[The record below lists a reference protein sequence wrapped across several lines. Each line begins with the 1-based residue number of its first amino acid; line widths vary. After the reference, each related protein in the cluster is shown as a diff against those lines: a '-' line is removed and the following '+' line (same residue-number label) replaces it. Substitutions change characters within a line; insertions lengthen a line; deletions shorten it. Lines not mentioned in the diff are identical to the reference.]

1 MLKNYFKIAFRNL
14 QKYKSYA
21 FINIFGLAVGL
32 ASCILIALYVQDELG
47 YDDFH
52 EHAERIVR
60 LVEDRNDEG
69 RESRLA
75 ITYGPLAPALEED
88 VAAVEHTVRV
98 LPFSLL
104 VHRDATTKFQEDQF
118 VFVDSTF
125 FEVFSFPLLQ
135 GDARTALEAP
145 FSVVLT
151 ASAAHKYFGTASPV
165 GRTLQARD
173 DDDTY
178 DFRVTGVVPDPPAN
192 THLRF
197 DFLASFSS
205 MKTIYGGWVD
215 DPQNWE
221 HPPLYTYALLAE
233 GADANALEAQLPA
246 LARKHMG
253 ERRTAT
259 RSLHAQPLTDIRLHS
274 SREYE
279 LTPGSDITYV
289 YIFSVIG
296 FFILLIA
303 CINFMNLATARAA
316 SRTREVGMRKVM
328 GAHRPQLVRQ
338 FLGES
343 ILLAT
348 LALVLA
354 VVLVELFVP
363 VLNAVSGKTLGVG
376 ALMHWSTPLVVL
388 GIVLVVGLLAGS
400 YPAFYLSGFR
410 PARSLKG
417 ARAAG
422 ATGAATLRKGLVVF
436 QFAITI
442 ILVIGTA
449 VVFSQLN
456 YLQNERLG
464 FDKEHVV
471 LVPLRALDNQ
481 FNHASL
487 KEAWKQL
494 PDVQHVTASSGMP
507 GLNTGLYDFM
517 VKPENAAQDS
527 LELMTLTVDH
537 DYAETYGLEIVEGR
551 DFSED
556 FSTDAAEGFLINQSA
571 ARKLGWTDPVG
582 EKLTLQVWFNGEVQK
597 TGTVVGV
604 IKDFQYHSLH
614 RAIDP
619 MLIHIF
625 PNTYYYDYL
634 SIRLR
639 PGNMPERLAALER
652 AWNQFNPERPF
663 EYTFL
668 DEKFDALYR
677 AEERLSLLFGYFSI
691 LAILIACLGLFGLAA
706 FTTEQRTK
714 EIGVRKTLGA
724 TVGGIVLLLST
735 DLLKLIA
742 VAFVV
747 GAPLAYLV
755 MNRWLEDFAV
765 QVEMSWG
772 IFLLV
777 GLTTLG
783 IAWLTVGYHAVRA
796 ALSDPVKA
804 LRYE

>member
-1 MLKNYFKIAFRNL
+1 MLKNYFKIALRNFK
-14 QKYKSYA
+14 KYRTYA

-32 ASCILIALYVQDELG
+32 ASCILIALYVLDELR
-47 YDDFH
+47 YDRFH
-52 EHAERIVR
+52 EHADRIVR
-60 LVEDRNDEG
+60 LVEDQNEEG
-69 RESRLA
+69 QESRLA
-75 ITYGPLAPALEED
+75 ITYGPLALALKED
-88 VAAVEHTVRV
+88 VAAVEHAVRV
-98 LPFSLL
+98 LPYSLL
-104 VHRDATTKFQEDQF
+104 VHRDAATKFQEDAF
-118 VFVDSTF
+118 IFVDSTF
-125 FEVFSFPLLQ
+125 FEVFTFPLLH

-151 ASAAHKYFGTASPV
+151 ATAAHKYFGSANPV

-173 DDDTY
+173 DENFF
-178 DFRVTGVVPDPPAN
+178 DFTVTGVVPDPPGN
-192 THLRF
+192 THLRY

-205 MKTIYGGWVD
+205 MKTIYGDWVE
-215 DPQNWE
+215 DPRNWE
-221 HPPLYTYALLAE
+221 HPPLYTYALLAD
-233 GADANALEAQLPA
+233 GADADGLEAQMPA
-246 LARKHMG
+246 LALKHMG

-259 RSLHAQPLTDIRLHS
+259 RSLHVQPLTDIRLHS
-274 SREYE
+274 SRQYE

-328 GAHRPQLVRQ
+328 GAHRPQLIRQ

-343 ILLAT
+343 ILLVT
-348 LALVLA
+348 LALLLA
-354 VVLVELFVP
+354 VVLVELCLP
-363 VLNAVSGKTLGVG
+363 VLNGVSGKALGIG
-376 ALMHWSTPLVVL
+376 ALMHWSTPLVVI

-417 ARAAG
+417 IR
-422 ATGAATLRKGLVVF
+422 ATGTSTAATLRKGLVVF
-436 QFAITI
+436 QFAISI
-442 ILVIGTA
+442 ILIIGTA
-449 VVFSQLN
+449 VVYSQLN
-456 YLQNERLG
+456 YVQNERLG

-471 LVPLRALDNQ
+471 FVPLRALDNQ

-494 PDVQHVTASSGMP
+494 PDVEYVTASSGMP
-507 GLNTGLYDFM
+507 GLSSGLYDFM

-537 DYAETYGLEIVEGR
+537 DYARTYGLEIVEGR

-556 FSTDAAEGFLINQSA
+556 FTTDATEGFLINQST
-571 ARKLGWTDPVG
+571 ARKLGWTDPIG
-582 EKLTLQVWFNGEVQK
+582 QELTLQVWFQGEVQK
-597 TGTVVGV
+597 TGKVVGV

-619 MLIHIF
+619 MLVHIF

-634 SIRLR
+634 SVRLR
-639 PGNMPERLAALER
+639 PGNVPETLAALER

-691 LAILIACLGLFGLAA
+691 LAVMIACLGLFGLAA
-706 FTTEQRTK
+706 FTAEQRTK
-714 EIGVRKTLGA
+714 EIGLRKTLGA
-724 TVGGIVLLLST
+724 TVGGIVLLLSK

-747 GAPLAYLV
+747 GAPLAFLV

-765 QVEMSWG
+765 RVDISWPM
-772 IFLLV
+772 FLVV
-777 GLTTLG
+777 GLTTLAL
-783 IAWLTVGYHAVRA
+783 AWLTVGYHAIRA
-796 ALSDPVKA
+796 ALADPVES